1 MKGESSLYIH
11 LQIFS
16 YRKMN
21 TCSLLSGSFQPI
33 KSETGKFIN
42 IHNDGRVHRVQQRP
56 KEEAIAFTWV
66 G

>member
-1 MKGESSLYIH
+1 MHI
-11 LQIFS
+11 QIFS

-33 KSETGKFIN
+33 KSETSKFIH
-42 IHNDGRVHRVQQRP
+42 IDNDGKVHRVQQKKK